1 MRKDY
6 GAKYVC
12 FNCAAKFYD
21 LGKPEAICPIC
32 EVDQAKRPKK
42 KEKKSFRSYEEE
54 KPQIDVEEK
63 IDLGDG
69 TEEALLIEM
78 ESEDLEGD
86 IGDGAPLIVEED
98 EEE

>member
-32 EVDQAKRPKK
+32 ESDQAKRPKK
-42 KEKKSFRSYEEE
+42 KEKKGFRSYEEE
-54 KPQIDVEEK
+54 KPQIDAEEK
-63 IDLGDG
+63 IDLGEG
-69 TEEALLIEM
+69 TEDALLIEM

-86 IGDGAPLIVEED
+86 IGDSSPLVVEED